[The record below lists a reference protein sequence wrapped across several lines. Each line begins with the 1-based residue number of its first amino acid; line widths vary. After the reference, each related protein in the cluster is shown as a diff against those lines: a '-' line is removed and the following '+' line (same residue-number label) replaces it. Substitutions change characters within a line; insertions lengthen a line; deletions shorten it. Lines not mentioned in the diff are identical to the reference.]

1 MLNISKNSVS
11 TRVNISHYESFK
23 MVQSPER
30 SKRIRQILWGV
41 AVVLLG
47 LLFMPWTQNIRAKG
61 YLTALKPEQRP
72 QTIQS
77 VIGGRIEK
85 WYVQEGDF
93 VEKGDTIL
101 FISEIKDEYFDPE
114 LVSRMDQ
121 QIKAKQQA
129 VVAYSEKI
137 TALERQIKALEANNK
152 VKRMQAQNKLLQ
164 AGFKVESDS
173 MNLEAVK
180 INFEV
185 AKQQFARMEELFKD
199 GLRSLTEYETRKLRF
214 QQDQASLIASQNNLL
229 SSRNELLNAQM
240 ELAAIDNDFM
250 EKLAK
255 ANSERS
261 SAMSNLF
268 EAEGTVAKMQNQ
280 MSNYQIRVGMY
291 YIIAP
296 QSGYVTQAV
305 RVGIGENIKEGT
317 EIISIMPE
325 KYDLAVEMY
334 IDPVDLPLIRYGNKV
349 RFIFDGWPA
358 IVFSGWPQLSNGTF
372 GGKVFAI
379 DRFISLNGKYRVLV
393 VPDPE
398 EEEWPEALRVGSGA
412 EGIALLQDVPIW
424 YEIWRQLN
432 GFPADYYFNGETAP
446 KAKK

>member
-1 MLNISKNSVS
+1 MLNISKNSVRS
-11 TRVNISHYESFK
+11 HVNISHYESFK
-23 MVQSPER
+23 MVQPPDR
-30 SKRIRQILWGV
+30 SVRIRRVLWTM

-47 LLFMPWTQNIRAKG
+47 MLFLPWTQNIRAKG

-114 LVSRMDQ
+114 LVSRMEQ
-121 QIKAKQQA
+121 QIRAKQQA

-137 TALERQIKALEANNK
+137 TALENQIRALEANNK

-173 MNLEAVK
+173 MNLEAIK

-185 AKQQFARMEELFKD
+185 AKQQFARMEELFKE

-214 QQDQASLIASQNNLL
+214 QQDQASLVAAQNNLL

-255 ANSERS
+255 ANSDRS

-280 MSNYQIRVGMY
+280 LSNYQIRVGMY

-317 EIISIMPE
+317 EIVSIMPE
-325 KYDLAVEMY
+325 SYDLAVEMF
-334 IDPVDLPLIRYGNKV
+334 IDPVDLPLIRTGNKV

-379 DRFISLNGKYRVLV
+379 DRFISQNGKYRVLV

-398 EEEWPEALRVGSGA
+398 EEPWPEALRVGSGA
-412 EGIALLQDVPIW
+412 EGIALLQDVQIW